1 MGYFTQ
7 PPGQGWIELGN
18 MLKLFLSPT
27 PTPFI
32 PKLLKT
38 VLNLTNRICRPVT
51 ITFITFCAFQCR
63 AHPSW
68 RTDSLGIPWRAYIRE
83 NILSGTC
90 RASHMNTAAQIYCQE
105 QTMCLFEFSGHV
117 DKPYGHHVS
126 FNLHINLLMIHKWV
140 GIFFKITLLFLGTPL
155 QNLIRSISFTL
166 RCSSQP
172 RIYLQLTAAY
182 LTTPPCLHV
191 LGHVETISLWC
202 LRPRPVVKYIN

>member
-140 GIFFKITLLFLGTPL
+140 GIFFKITLFCFWNTIAKFNPFNLFHIMLLFTATHLPAINSSLSHNTALLACVGACGNNKLMVFAATP
-155 QNLIRSISFTL
+155 
-166 RCSSQP
+166 CYK
-172 RIYLQLTAAY
+172 IY
-182 LTTPPCLHV
+182 
-191 LGHVETISLWC
+191 
-202 LRPRPVVKYIN
+202 